1 MKKINKKNLV
11 VLTMGDPSGIGT
23 EISIKSWKS
32 KKTKAPFFL
41 IHDPMHVQKVIK
53 KMGLKVDIKI
63 IHRPI
68 DALKCFKN
76 YLPIFPIEVDKKT
89 ELGSPNKKNSKKI
102 IESID
107 KAVQFVKNKEASSMV
122 TNPVSK
128 EVINKIN
135 KSFKGHTEY
144 LAKKDKQKIFCM
156 MMVNNKIKVVPLTTH
171 LPLKKVSK
179 SISEKLIIETS
190 QLIKRTLK
198 KDFGID
204 NPKIAITG
212 LNPHSG
218 DKGLLGNEEKKTIIP
233 AIKKC
238 KTKKIRIYGPISAD
252 SAFIKSNVQLYD
264 AFLCMYHDQ
273 ALIAAKVIDFE
284 NTVNYTAG
292 LSFVRTS
299 PDHGTGYEIARKF
312 IANESS
318 LISAINTS
326 ILISNN
332 KQNE

>member
-1 MKKINKKNLV
+1 MKKLNKKNLV

-23 EISIKSWKS
+23 EITIKSWKS
-32 KKTKAPFFL
+32 KKTRAPFFL
-41 IHDPMHVQKVIK
+41 IHDPIYVQKIIK
-53 KMGLKVDIKI
+53 RMGVKVDIKI
-63 IHRPI
+63 INQPI
-68 DALKCFKN
+68 DALKCYKK
-76 YLPIFPIEVDKKT
+76 YLPIFPIEIDKKT
-89 ELGSPNKKNSKKI
+89 VLGSPNIKNSKKI
-102 IESID
+102 LESID
-107 KAVQFVKNKEASSMV
+107 KAVRFVKNGEASSMV

-156 MMVNNKIKVVPLTTH
+156 MMINNKIKNVPLTTH

-179 SISEKLIIETS
+179 HISEKLIIQTS
-190 QLIKRTLK
+190 QLINRTLK
-198 KDFGID
+198 KDFGIA

-212 LNPHSG
+212 LNPHCG
-218 DKGLLGNEEKKTIIP
+218 DKGLLGNEENKIIIP

-238 KTKKIRIYGPISAD
+238 KAKKIRIHGPISAD
-252 SAFIKSNVQLYD
+252 SAFIKSNLQLYD

-284 NTVNYTAG
+284 NTVNFTAG
-292 LSFVRTS
+292 LSYVRTS

-312 IANESS
+312 IANETS

-326 ILISNN
+326 ILISSN
-332 KQNE
+332 K

>member
-1 MKKINKKNLV
+1 MKKNNKKKLV

-23 EISIKSWKS
+23 EIAIKCWKS

-41 IHDPMHVQKVIK
+41 IHDPIYVQKVIK
-53 KMGLKVDIKI
+53 KMRVKVDIKI
-63 IHRPI
+63 IHQPI
-68 DALKCFKN
+68 DALKCYKN
-76 YLPIFPIEVDKKT
+76 YLPIFPIKIDKKT
-89 ELGSPNKKNSKKI
+89 VLGIPNKKNSKKI
-102 IESID
+102 LESID
-107 KAVQFVKNKEASSMV
+107 KAARFVKNGEASSMV

-190 QLIKRTLK
+190 QLINRTLK

-238 KTKKIRIYGPISAD
+238 KAKKIRIYGPIPAD
-252 SAFIKSNVQLYD
+252 SAFIRSNLQLYD

-273 ALIAAKVIDFE
+273 ALIAAKVLDFE
-284 NTVNYTAG
+284 NTINYTSG
-292 LSFVRTS
+292 LSYVRTS

-318 LISAINTS
+318 LVSAINTS

-332 KQNE
+332 R

>member
-1 MKKINKKNLV
+1 MKKFNKKDLV

-23 EISIKSWKS
+23 EITIKSWKS
-32 KKTKAPFFL
+32 RKTKAPFFL
-41 IHDPMHVQKVIK
+41 IHDPIYVQKVIK

-76 YLPIFPIEVDKKT
+76 YLPIFPIEIDKKT
-89 ELGSPNKKNSKKI
+89 VLGSPNKKNSKKI
-102 IESID
+102 LESID
-107 KAVQFVKNKEASSMV
+107 KAVLFVKNGDASSMV

-135 KSFKGHTEY
+135 QSFKGHTEY
-144 LAKKDKQKIFCM
+144 LAKKDKQKKFCM

-171 LPLKKVSK
+171 LPLKKVSQN
-179 SISEKLIIETS
+179 ISEKLIIETS
-190 QLIKRTLK
+190 QIINRTLK

-218 DKGLLGNEEKKTIIP
+218 DKGLLGIEEKKTIIP

-238 KTKKIRIYGPISAD
+238 RAKKIRIYGPISAD
-252 SAFIKSNVQLYD
+252 SAFIKSNLQLYD

-292 LSFVRTS
+292 LSYVRTS

-318 LISAINTS
+318 LISAINKS

-332 KQNE
+332 K